1 MAVLRAAEPGRSLP
15 LPAHCVIGR
24 ARACD
29 LVLAEKS
36 VSGQHA
42 AIEWTGGEWE
52 LRDLGSRNG
61 TYLDNKKLTGGAR
74 AVLTAGM
81 RLRFGLDAAVWTLLD
96 VAPPQ
101 LMARHLGTGEHRIA
115 DGGYLVLPEVSSPE
129 CSIYQDMQGAWIS
142 ERRGEPGP
150 IDDRAVVATA
160 GDVLWRVHLPTS
172 AFGTFKDSEQ
182 ALLLAHLRLS
192 FQFTR
197 DEEHV
202 ELTAWS
208 GDRSLFLQAR
218 AHHYPLLL
226 LARRRL
232 ADQASGVPEPEQG
245 WIRQDEL
252 TRMLRMDDNH
262 LNISIHRARTQLGQ
276 QGVLDAAALVQRRSG
291 TRQLRIG
298 AGQLELHST

>member
-1 MAVLRAAEPGRSLP
+1 VAVLRAAEPGRSLP

-115 DGGYLVLPEVSSPE
+115 DGGYLVLPEVSSSA
-129 CSIYQDMQGAWIS
+129 CSLS
-142 ERRGEPGP
+142 
-150 IDDRAVVATA
+150 
-160 GDVLWRVHLPTS
+160 LNVHLPTS